1 MRASRLVSILLLLQ
15 ARQPRTADDLAA
27 RLEVTPRTIYRDIEA
42 LSAAGIPVYGE
53 PGHDGGYRLV
63 DGYRTQLTGLTRQ
76 EAEAL
81 FLTGLPAA
89 ASGLGLG
96 PVVATTERKL
106 LAALP
111 AELRSHADRVRQRF
125 HLDAASWYHD
135 AEATP
140 QLPTVSDAV
149 WQQRRVRIRYQR
161 WAAPHEATRVV
172 EPYGVV
178 LKAGHWYL
186 VARRSGEFRTYR
198 VARIVEAALL
208 DETFDRVEDFDL
220 GGYWQDYLDDF
231 DSRRHRGEAVLR
243 LSPEGMRLLP
253 QLAEP
258 AIARA
263 ALESGIVEADG
274 WIRVVVP
281 VEHPEQAVHDLLR
294 LGPLAEVVAPQGLR
308 DRLAEALTSMLRRYA
323 EVSE

>member
-27 RLEVTPRTIYRDIEA
+27 RLEVSPRTIYRDIEA

-81 FLTGLPAA
+81 FLTGLPVAA
-89 ASGLGLG
+89 AGLGLG
-96 PVVATTERKL
+96 PVVANTERKL

-111 AELRSHADRVRQRF
+111 ADLRAHADLLRARF
-125 HLDAASWYHD
+125 HLDASSWYHG

-161 WAAPHEATRVV
+161 WAAPHEVTRTV

-178 LKAGHWYL
+178 LKAGQWYL
-186 VARRSGEFRTYR
+186 VARTGEFRTYR
-198 VARIVEAALL
+198 VARIVSAEML
-208 DETFDRVEDFDL
+208 EESFDRAGDFELSGYWQSYLEDFDA
-220 GGYWQDYLDDF
+220 
-231 DSRRHRGEAVLR
+231 RRHQGEAVLR
-243 LSPEGMRLLP
+243 VSPEGLRLLP

-258 AIARA
+258 AFARA
-263 ALESGIVEADG
+263 AQESGVVEADG
-274 WIRVVVP
+274 WTRVVVP
-281 VEHPEQAVHDLLR
+281 VEEDGQAVHDLLR
-294 LGPLAEVVAPQGLR
+294 LGPLVEVVAPQQLR
-308 DRLAEALTSMLRRYA
+308 DRVAGVLEEMLGRYRR
-323 EVSE
+323 

>member
-1 MRASRLVSILLLLQ
+1 MRASRLVSLMLLLQ
-15 ARQPRTADDLAA
+15 ARQPRTAAELAA
-27 RLEVTPRTIYRDIEA
+27 RLEVSPRTVYRDIEA

-96 PVVATTERKL
+96 PVAANTERKL

-111 AELRSHADRVRQRF
+111 AELRSHADRVRERF

-135 AEATP
+135 REATP
-140 QLPTVSDAV
+140 QLPTVSDAA

-161 WAAPHEATRVV
+161 WAAPREVARTV
-172 EPYGVV
+172 EPHGVV

-186 VARRSGEFRTYR
+186 VARHSGEFRTYR
-198 VARIVEAALL
+198 VARIVEAAML
-208 DETFDRVEDFDL
+208 DETFVRAEGFDL
-220 GGYWQDYLDDF
+220 GRYWSEYLDDF
-231 DSRRHRGEAVLR
+231 DARRHRGEAVLR
-243 LSPEGMRLLP
+243 VSPEGMRLLP

-258 AIARA
+258 AVARA
-263 ALESGIVEADG
+263 AAGGVVEADG
-274 WIRVVVP
+274 WTRVVVL
-281 VEHPEQAVHDLLR
+281 VEQPDQAVHDLLR
-294 LGPLAEVVAPQGLR
+294 LGPLAEVVAPQELR
-308 DRLAEALTSMLRRYA
+308 DRMAETLTKMLQGYTG
-323 EVSE
+323 

>member
-1 MRASRLVSILLLLQ
+1 MRASRLVSLLLLLQ
-15 ARQPRTADDLAA
+15 ARQPRTAAELAA
-27 RLEVTPRTIYRDIEA
+27 RLEVSPRTVYRDIEA

-96 PVVATTERKL
+96 PVAANTERKL

-111 AELRSHADRVRQRF
+111 AELRSHADRVRERF

-135 AEATP
+135 TEATP
-140 QLPTVSDAV
+140 QLPTVSDAA

-161 WAAPHEATRVV
+161 WAVPREVARTV
-172 EPYGVV
+172 EPHGVV

-186 VARRSGEFRTYR
+186 VARHSGKFRTYR
-198 VARIVEAALL
+198 VARIVEAAML
-208 DETFDRVEDFDL
+208 DETFVRAEGFDL
-220 GGYWQDYLDDF
+220 GRYWSEYLDDF
-231 DSRRHRGEAVLR
+231 DARRHRGEAVLR
-243 LSPEGMRLLP
+243 VSPEGMRLLP

-258 AIARA
+258 AVARSA
-263 ALESGIVEADG
+263 AGGVVEADG
-274 WIRVVVP
+274 WTRVVVP
-281 VEHPEQAVHDLLR
+281 VEQPDQAVHDLLR
-294 LGPLAEVVAPQGLR
+294 LGPLAEVVAPQELR
-308 DRLAEALTSMLRRYA
+308 DRMAETLTKMLQGYTG
-323 EVSE
+323 

>member
-1 MRASRLVSILLLLQ
+1 MRASRLVSLLMLLQ
-15 ARQPRTADDLAA
+15 ARQPRTADELAA
-27 RLEVTPRTIYRDIEA
+27 ELEVSPRTVYRDIEA

-53 PGHDGGYRLV
+53 SGHDGGYRLV

-81 FLTGLPAA
+81 FLAGLPAA

-96 PVVATTERKL
+96 PVAANTARKL

-111 AELRSHADRVRQRF
+111 AELRTHADRVRERF
-125 HLDAASWYHD
+125 HLDAASWYHGP
-135 AEATP
+135 EATP

-161 WAAPHEATRVV
+161 WAAPHEASRTV
-172 EPYGVV
+172 EPHGVV
-178 LKAGHWYL
+178 LKAGQWYL

-198 VARIVEAALL
+198 VARIVEAVLL
-208 DETFDRVEDFDL
+208 DEPFERAESFELGRYWSDYLEDFDA
-220 GGYWQDYLDDF
+220 
-231 DSRRHRGEAVLR
+231 RRHRGEAVLR
-243 LSPEGMRLLP
+243 LSPEGVRLLP

-263 ALESGIVEADG
+263 AASGVVEADG
-274 WIRVVVP
+274 WTRVVVP
-281 VEHPEQAVHDLLR
+281 IEQPEQAVHDLLR
-294 LGPLAEVVAPQGLR
+294 LGPLAEVVAPQELR

-323 EVSE
+323 EVSG

>member
-27 RLEVTPRTIYRDIEA
+27 QLEVTPRTIYRDIEA

-111 AELRSHADRVRQRF
+111 AELRSHADRVRERF
-125 HLDAASWYHD
+125 HLDAASWYD
-135 AEATP
+135 GAEVTP

-149 WQQRRVRIRYQR
+149 WQQRRVRIQYQR
-161 WAAPHEATRVV
+161 WAAPHEVTRTV

-186 VARRSGEFRTYR
+186 VARSGEFRTYR
-198 VARIVEAALL
+198 VARIVETVLL

-220 GGYWQDYLDDF
+220 GGYWQSYLDDF
-231 DSRRHRGEAVLR
+231 DSRRRQGEAVLR

-263 ALESGIVEADG
+263 ALESGVAEADG
-274 WIRVVVP
+274 WTRVVVP
-281 VEHPEQAVHDLLR
+281 VEDHGQAVHDLLR
-294 LGPLAEVVAPQGLR
+294 LGPLAEVVAPQELR
-308 DRLAEALTSMLRRYA
+308 DRVAGALTSLLRRYA
-323 EVSE
+323 PFS

>member
-1 MRASRLVSILLLLQ
+1 MRASRLVSLLLLLQ
-15 ARQPRTADDLAA
+15 ARQPRTAEELAA
-27 RLEVTPRTIYRDIEA
+27 RLEVSPRTVYRDIEA

-96 PVVATTERKL
+96 PVAANTERKL

-111 AELRSHADRVRQRF
+111 AELRSHADRVRERF
-125 HLDAASWYHD
+125 HLDAASWYHGP
-135 AEATP
+135 EATP

-161 WAAPHEATRVV
+161 WAAPHEVNRTV
-172 EPYGVV
+172 EPHGVV
-178 LKAGHWYL
+178 LKAGQWYL
-186 VARRSGEFRTYR
+186 VARSGEFRTYR
-198 VARIVEAALL
+198 VARIVEATML
-208 DETFDRVEDFDL
+208 DETFDRAEDFDL
-220 GGYWQDYLDDF
+220 GGYWQSYLDDF
-231 DSRRHRGEAVLR
+231 DSRRHEGEAVLR

-258 AIARA
+258 ALARA
-263 ALESGIVEADG
+263 AQSGVVESDG
-274 WIRVVVP
+274 WTRVVVP
-281 VEHPEQAVHDLLR
+281 VEQPDQAVHDLLR
-294 LGPLAEVVAPQGLR
+294 LGPLAEVVAPQQLR
-308 DRLAEALTSMLRRYA
+308 DRLAETLRSMLRRYP
-323 EVSE
+323 EVSG

>member
-1 MRASRLVSILLLLQ
+1 MRASRLVSLLLLLQ
-15 ARQPRTADDLAA
+15 ARQPRTAEELAA
-27 RLEVTPRTIYRDIEA
+27 RLEVSPRTVYRDIEA

-96 PVVATTERKL
+96 PVAANTERKL

-111 AELRSHADRVRQRF
+111 AELRSHADRVRERF

-135 AEATP
+135 PEATP

-161 WAAPHEATRVV
+161 WAAPHEVSRTV

-178 LKAGHWYL
+178 LKAGQWYL
-186 VARRSGEFRTYR
+186 VARSGAFRTYR
-198 VARIVEAALL
+198 VARIAEAELL
-208 DETFDRVEDFDL
+208 DETFDRAESFDLGQYWSDYLEDFDA
-220 GGYWQDYLDDF
+220 
-231 DSRRHRGEAVLR
+231 RRHRGEAVLR
-243 LSPEGMRLLP
+243 LSPEGVRLLP

-258 AIARA
+258 AVARA
-263 ALESGIVEADG
+263 AACGVVEADG
-274 WIRVVVP
+274 WTRVVVP
-281 VEHPEQAVHDLLR
+281 VEHPDQAVHDLLR
-294 LGPLAEVVAPQGLR
+294 LGPLAEVVAPQELR
-308 DRLAEALTSMLRRYA
+308 DRLAEALASMLRRYA
-323 EVSE
+323 EVSG